1 MVWRRKSSKAT
12 SIKASEVGRAAEAH
26 ALAYLQRQGLRLLA
40 RNWRWRGGEIDLILQ
55 EGDTL
60 VFAEVRCRAD
70 TRFGGALAS
79 VDRHKQRRL
88 LQGAALY
95 LSRYPGDAPV
105 RFDVV
110 AMAPERNGF
119 RVEWIRGAF
128 EDDG

>member
-1 MVWRRKSSKAT
+1 MVWHRKSKTT
-12 SIKASEVGRAAEAH
+12 SGKASEVGRAAEDY
-26 ALAYLQRQGLRLLA
+26 ALAYLQDRGLQLLA
-40 RNWRWRGGEIDLILQ
+40 RNWRWRGGEIDLILK

-70 TRFGGALAS
+70 ARFGGAAVS
-79 VDRHKQRRL
+79 VDRRKQRRL

-95 LSRYPGDAPV
+95 LARHPGDVAV

-110 AMAPERNGF
+110 AMTPGAGGF

-128 EDDG
+128 DADG